1 MKPIPTLSQLYEN
14 IVKDLKSKLNI
25 SDDDLMSVLNAF
37 SASIAGQFKLN
48 YIYLGDIVKN
58 LFPDTADLSEDGG
71 ELNRFGQLYLNRQPK
86 PATNGYY
93 IITLQSTQGSIIR
106 NGLTYKSN
114 DDSTS
119 QGKLFISETEYTAN
133 GINDSILIRSLESGR
148 DSLLSVGDE
157 LTITE
162 PVVGTESTVV
172 VQSVQTLPISS
183 ETIDD
188 YRQKILD
195 AMILEPQG
203 GARTDYRLWSQD
215 AQGVKRVYPYVKQ
228 NSPGTVQIFVEAIK
242 SDSTD
247 GLGTPSQ
254 TILDNVEEVI
264 YWNPDLSLPIDERG
278 RIPIQANPEILP
290 ITLRPVDIQIDGL
303 ANNNSSITNLVRT
316 NLNLFLEDVRP
327 FIMGA
332 DLAANK
338 NDILYSGK
346 MQSVLLETLGANN
359 FYNDFKMFVDGQE
372 LNNFTFSLSNIP
384 YLRNINYV

>member
-1 MKPIPTLSQLYEN
+1 M
-14 IVKDLKSKLNI
+14 
-25 SDDDLMSVLNAF
+25 
-37 SASIAGQFKLN
+37 N
-48 YIYLGDIVKN
+48 YIYLGDIINN
-58 LFPDTADLSEDGG
+58 LFPDTADLAEEGG

-93 IITLQSTQGSIIR
+93 IITLECEQGSFLR

-119 QGKLFISETEYTAN
+119 QGKLFISEAEYTAN
-133 GINDSILIRSLESGR
+133 GTDDSILIRSLESGR
-148 DSLLSVGDE
+148 NSVLSVGDE

-162 PVVGTESTVV
+162 PVVGTEATVV
-172 VQSVQTLPISS
+172 VKSIQTLPISS
-183 ETIDD
+183 ETIED

-195 AMILEPQG
+195 AMRLEPQG

-215 AQGVKRVYPYVKQ
+215 AQGVKKAYPYVKQ
-228 NSPGTVQIFVEAIK
+228 NSPGTVQIFVEAVK
-242 SDSTD
+242 TDSTD

-254 TILDNVEEVI
+254 TILENVKEAI
-264 YWNPDLSLPIDERG
+264 YWNPDLSLPTDERG
-278 RIPIQANPEILP
+278 RIPIQAFPEILP
-290 ITLRPVDIQIDGL
+290 ITLRPVDIEIDGL
-303 ANNNSSITNLVRT
+303 EIVNSSISDLIRT
-316 NLNLFLEDVRP
+316 NLSLFLEDIRP

-332 DLAANK
+332 DLASNK